1 MLTLAYFTKFPSK
14 YKDREKFV
22 NHVTLENIKAEII
35 DENKILITSNTKK
48 GYRQE
53 IELEDNKISL
63 RSRCKVSC
71 TCESFKFDFAHAVF
85 RAGSLLNP
93 ISFIRS
99 VVQRPKQRNQYDIP
113 SGCKHIVA
121 LARAALK
128 IKI

>member
-1 MLTLAYFTKFPSK
+1 MLTLAYFTKFPSS

-22 NHVTLENIKAEII
+22 NNVILENVKAEVIN
-35 DENKILITSNTKK
+35 ENKILITSTTKS

-63 RSRCKVSC
+63 RSPCKVFC
-71 TCESFKFDFAHAVF
+71 TCASFKFDFAHAVF
-85 RAGSLLNP
+85 RAGSLLKP

-99 VVQRPKQRNQYDIP
+99 VIQRPKQRNQYDIP
-113 SGCKHIVA
+113 SGCKHIIA